1 MYVPFPAVSA
11 CSKSQSNKHPT
22 KRPIP
27 ARPTVSP
34 PTPSHQR
41 SVSLHGTPQ
50 RNSIRE
56 NFNSS
61 NDPLHQIFPKT
72 IPPKI
77 FPGTFPKNLSGTH
90 NNRTVRD
97 FQKCRIASFARIPAS
112 NPHLTQPT
120 QKNRNEKTALP
131 FIPVCQE
138 QYNQKIRVV
147 CCCMLPGI
155 LQELMPEPWC
165 SSASASSL
173 SSRREHHRRSQR
185 QRAAQHQN
193 NCGQTGERCR
203 AGD

>member
-27 ARPTVSP
+27 ARPTDSP

-77 FPGTFPKNLSGTH
+77 FPGIFPKNFSGTH
-90 NNRTVRD
+90 NDRPVRD
-97 FQKCRIASFARIPAS
+97 FPKMPQRIFRQIPAS
-112 NPHLTQPT
+112 HPYLMQPPLEPGYYIGRSGVPKRYPIPGSIRAPIPHFRIGFESSSGSGVHADRKYRFKWLFLQNTRFTQDLTLRFSGLSRYQ
-120 QKNRNEKTALP
+120 
-131 FIPVCQE
+131 
-138 QYNQKIRVV
+138 
-147 CCCMLPGI
+147 I
-155 LQELMPEPWC
+155 L
-165 SSASASSL
+165 AS
-173 SSRREHHRRSQR
+173 
-185 QRAAQHQN
+185 
-193 NCGQTGERCR
+193 GY
-203 AGD
+203 